1 MKRLLLSIA
10 VLLCAFSGKAYEIDP
25 LFEKYV
31 KEGKRQLKTLIEQ
44 NAQNDADGC
53 SEDNFYIFSLS
64 EEDDWSLNGWDVK
77 EEYLNSGQGLI
88 GSGTIT
94 DMNQRLNAFNTG
106 SQNGGK
112 KVYACLISKLKVA
125 VPFDY
130 QLGQSYDQVAETYRA
145 IAKEHAKLK
154 PEIAELAKDAA
165 ATIEVHDSFYQEYL
179 GRAINAVLATSL
191 AGVNEFLIYSHTK
204 VAAVS
209 SLQEN
214 KLLHRGII
222 ESVKWIGNYFDNHGT
237 KLVEYFKKMKTV
249 RKEPHVKFKNGI
261 LSPIEFIENGLE
273 NEDIYPGQRF
283 SYNSALEGEIYD
295 PGVTK
300 NYSQNPTDP
309 GLYLIDF
316 AGIIN
321 DPAAANSLNQALA
334 QQDFLNGSKTKIYI
348 TDDDTPISLMSAI
361 DGITANSLPDRTVM
375 FWFHFGKAANGTQ
388 TVDLDIRMSDIYK
401 TDLKNATTH
410 FTTRMWDLLEE
421 YGGTFTK
428 DALFNYFLGINK
440 VCKFVSG
447 FLNKAVIPEKY
458 WNPDHAEYPSEV
470 MEYVVIFFDAAT
482 NPSGV
487 MVNYFF
493 GGSNNVILQGQ
504 IKFAFA
510 CGIWNGI
517 VDEIKGIADMG
528 VMITDYLIDPQKA
541 QQFDQAIAGLSF
553 DTIWNQ
559 IVTSHTES
567 KYKAAFQIGKD
578 VVFVASF
585 FIGVGEVAAVA
596 KAATIAKLTQKAAS
610 LSKATALFL
619 NRSKVTRI
627 HRLKELAPGQKQV
640 PLNNGGIEDIGWEEL
655 DELGNVVAQF
665 DESGEMIYDLGNV
678 IDNPADVKGV
688 LSEVEIDPTE
698 IKFSGSGTPPASGQK
713 LVVVENSNNLP
724 ALANKSIL
732 DLSPPLQ
739 VIFNSLPEISRRA
752 LRKLSP
758 GSLQNVVQKIN
769 LNPALEAALNDVP
782 ELALLWVR
790 HKKPEV
796 PIFELA
802 MAEELYLHVCL
813 KNPNYFTN
821 AKVDI
826 EDLIENST
834 WKNNLLSRFQLGKDF
849 EAFNSLNWQNLNSAL
864 ASIASDP
871 LWAHGTQV
879 HIKSLTNTN
888 KKIYADDLFIK
899 PDPSGTF
906 HRAIFND
913 SKLTHNSPWTD
924 NQKTELIKIFK
935 EDETKSFIEFELR
948 STVTGNNFSASP
960 GDIIRIY
967 RQDVYKTVG
976 GIDATGN
983 PTGQFLETVQLFD

>member
-31 KEGKRQLKTLIEQ
+31 KEGKRQLKTLIGQ

-64 EEDDWSLNGWDVK
+64 EDDDWSLNGWDVK

-249 RKEPHVKFKNGI
+249 RQEPHVKFKNGI

-541 QQFDQAIAGLSF
+541 QEFDQAIAGLSF
-553 DTIWNQ
+553 GTIWDQ

-596 KAATIAKLTQKAAS
+596 KAATIAKLTQRAAG
-610 LSKATALFL
+610 LTKTTALFL
-619 NRSKVTRI
+619 NRSKITKV
-627 HRLKELAPGQKQV
+627 HRLKKAAPGTKQTT
-640 PLNNGGIEDIGWEEL
+640 LHNGVIENVGWEQL
-655 DELGNVVAQF
+655 DDAGNVIAEF
-665 DESGEMIYDLGNV
+665 DEAGEMIYSLDDI

-688 LSEVEIDPTE
+688 LSNVEIDPGDV
-698 IKFSGSGTPPASGQK
+698 KFSGNGTPPSSSQK
-713 LVVVENSNNLP
+713 LVVVENNSGLP
-724 ALANKSIL
+724 SLANKSIL
-732 DLSPPLQ
+732 DLTPTLQ
-739 VIFNSLPEISRRA
+739 ILFNGLPETARMA
-752 LRKLSP
+752 LRKFSP
-758 GSLQNVVQKIN
+758 GTLQTVMQKLNTVPN
-769 LNPALEAALNDVP
+769 LKSAVDNVP
-782 ELALLWVR
+782 EIARLWVR
-790 HKKPEV
+790 HKKPPV
-796 PIFELA
+796 PEFELDQA
-802 MAEELYLHVCL
+802 QELYQQFLA
-813 KNPNYFTN
+813 KEDYFSPTIRQEI
-821 AKVDI
+821 D
-826 EDLIENST
+826 DLIAQSD
-834 WKNNLLSRFQLGKDF
+834 WKTKVLNKFDQGKVL
-849 EAFNSLNWQNLNSAL
+849 ETSVSGNWANL
-864 ASIASDP
+864 ASDLAQYATDP
-871 LWAHGTQV
+871 SWFHGMQV
-879 HIKSLTNTN
+879 RIKSLGSGANGLR
-888 KKIYADDLFIK
+888 IYADDLFLK
-899 PDPSGTF
+899 NEGAYK
-906 HRAIFND
+906 RAIFND
-913 SKLTHNSPWTD
+913 TKLTDAAPWTK
-924 NQKTELIKIFK
+924 NQRTELVKRFK
-935 EDETKSFIEFELR
+935 DNPTWPYLEFEIR
-948 STVTGNNFSASP
+948 TVFPPPTGFP
-960 GDIIRIY
+960 QGTIIRIY
-967 RQDVYKTVG
+967 RQDVYKTIG
-976 GIDATGN
+976 GLDGNGN
-983 PTGQFLETVQLFD
+983 PTGIFQETKKVL